1 MNMDRLAQ
9 VCKLWG
15 RIKYLHPYLAYR
27 DIDWDAALVNA
38 LPEIMASGDAASY
51 AKAVGGMLEVLQDPA
66 TRIEHKNTWGEA
78 EPDAPISTSSLSED
92 GILLVW
98 VNLAIFWTQFDR
110 ILERFEEIESQLQ
123 DPVVLADIERMLALQ
138 REHGGLRKVATSI
151 RDFNKLEQEVNDTK
165 QMIYDESD
173 QEAREYARAEL
184 AEIEPKFETL
194 RAELEDIL
202 TAGDSMTRGS
212 LIMEIRAGTGGEEA
226 ALFARNLFEMY
237 SIFVNT
243 RGWKMEVLE
252 MSDAE
257 MGGIKEVTLSV
268 SGEGCFHQLQFES
281 GGHRVQRVPET
292 ESQGRVHT
300 SAATVAV
307 LPEVEDIE
315 VEIRDEDIRM
325 DTMRAG
331 GPGGQKVN
339 KTESA
344 VRLTHIPTNI
354 VVRCQDEK
362 SQHKNRARAMRLL
375 RSKIYEQRQQK
386 LDSDRASA
394 RRTLIGSGDRSER
407 IRTYNFPQNRLTDHR
422 IGLTLYKLDRIM
434 QGELDDLIS
443 QMLEFDRNERLKGN
457 IEIGS

>member
-1 MNMDRLAQ
+1 MYPTLQ
-9 VCKLWG
+9 SKL
-15 RIKYLHPYLAYR
+15 
-27 DIDWDAALVNA
+27 
-38 LPEIMASGDAASY
+38 
-51 AKAVGGMLEVLQDPA
+51 Q
-66 TRIEHKNTWGEA
+66 
-78 EPDAPISTSSLSED
+78 
-92 GILLVW
+92 
-98 VNLAIFWTQFDR
+98 
-110 ILERFEEIESQLQ
+110 RFEEIERLLQ
-123 DPVVLADIERMLALQ
+123 DAIVLADVERMLALQ
-138 REHGGLRKVATSI
+138 REYGGLRKVATSI
-151 RDFNKLEQEVNDTK
+151 REFNRLEKEVNDTK

-173 QEAREYARAEL
+173 HEAREYARQEL
-184 AEIEPKFETL
+184 AELEPPFNAL
-194 RAELEDIL
+194 RTELEDIL

-237 SIFVNT
+237 SIFVNN

-292 ESQGRVHT
+292 EAQGRVHT

-344 VRLTHIPTNI
+344 VRLTHIPTGL

-362 SQHKNRARAMRLL
+362 SQHKNRAQAMRLL
-375 RSKIYEQRQQK
+375 RSRIYEQRQQK
-386 LDSDRASA
+386 LDTDRASA

-434 QGELDDLIS
+434 QGELDDLIN
-443 QMLEFDRNERLKGN
+443 QMLEFDRNERLKGT
-457 IEIGS
+457 IIS